1 MKSFEFYNPV
11 KIVFGEGKTSE
22 IGQVTAPFAKKVML
36 LYGMNSIKK
45 NGIYDKVVKSLED
58 AGISWIDCPGVKS
71 NPVLSFVR
79 EGISTFRKDG
89 LEGII
94 AVGGGSVIDTAKAIA
109 AGVYYDGDVWDFF
122 LNKASVEKAPP
133 ITVVLTLAA
142 TGSEMN
148 SGGVITNEKTLQKYN
163 LHGEHLFPK
172 VSILDPVNTYSV
184 PLNYSMYGAV
194 DAIIHVLETYF
205 NGRADFTPI
214 QDSIVEGLVR
224 NIMDAAAGIIK
235 KHDDYDSRS
244 VMMWAASLCLNGLT
258 PAGAGPAGFP
268 MHMIEH
274 SLSAIYDIPHGA
286 GLSIVAPAW
295 MRYAV
300 KKGAAKFARF
310 ARMVFKIDA
319 HDDETAAAQGI
330 KALEDWF
337 RSVYCPVRLE
347 DVNIP
352 REDIPKIAENA
363 RSLARKWGMKGEYKK
378 EVIEDILTMASDDYF
393 ERI

>member
-11 KIVFGEGKTSE
+11 KIVFGEGRTSE
-22 IGQVTAPFAKKVML
+22 IGEVTAPYAKRVML
-36 LYGMNSIKK
+36 LYGKSSIKA
-45 NGIYDKVVKSLED
+45 NGIYEKVVNSLTE
-58 AGISWIDCPGVKS
+58 AGISWVDCSGVKS
-71 NPVLSFVR
+71 NPVLSFVK
-79 EGISTFRKDG
+79 EGISLFRREK
-89 LEGII
+89 LEGIV

-109 AGVYYDGDVWDFF
+109 AGVHYDGDVWDFF
-122 LNKASVEKAPP
+122 LNKAKVEKAPP

-148 SGGVITNEKTLQKYN
+148 SGGVITNETTLQKYN
-163 LHGEHLFPK
+163 LHGELLFPK
-172 VSILDPVNTYSV
+172 VSILDPVNTFSV

-205 NGRADFTPI
+205 NGRAEYTPI
-214 QDSIVEGLVR
+214 QDSLVEALVK

-235 KHDDYDSRS
+235 KHDDYNSRA
-244 VMMWAASLCLNGLT
+244 VMMWAASLALNGLT

-295 MRYAV
+295 MRYAAN
-300 KKGAAKFARF
+300 KNPLKFARF
-310 ARMVFKIDA
+310 AKMVFGIDQS
-319 HDDETAAAQGI
+319 DEKAAALEGI

-347 DVNIP
+347 DVNISSD
-352 REDIPKIAENA
+352 DIPKIAENA

-378 EVIEDILTMASDDYF
+378 EVIEDILKMA
-393 ERI
+393 

>member
-1 MKSFEFYNPV
+1 MKSFEFYNPT
-11 KIVFGEGKTSE
+11 KIVFGEGRTSE
-22 IGQVTAPFAKKVML
+22 IGTHTAVFSKKVML
-36 LYGMNSIKK
+36 LYGKQSIKN
-45 NGIYDKVVKSLED
+45 NGVYDKVTNSLKEAD
-58 AGISWIDCPGVKS
+58 ISWVECSGVKS

-79 EGISTFRKDG
+79 EGIRIFRDNDLDG
-89 LEGII
+89 IV

-109 AGVYYDGDVWDFF
+109 AGVFYDGDVWDFF
-122 LNKASVEKAPP
+122 LNKAKVEKAPP

-148 SGGVITNEKTLQKYN
+148 SGGVITNEETLQKFN
-163 LHGEHLFPK
+163 LHGEPLFPK
-172 VSILDPVNTYSV
+172 VSVLDPANTYSV

-194 DAIIHVLETYF
+194 DAIIHLLETYF
-205 NGRADFTPI
+205 NGRAEFTPI

-235 KHDDYDSRS
+235 KNDDYDSRA
-244 VMMWAASLCLNGLT
+244 VMMWAASLALNGLT

-274 SLSAIYDIPHGA
+274 ALSAIYDIPHGA

-295 MRYAV
+295 MRYAKDKDH
-300 KKGAAKFARF
+300 KKFVRF
-310 ARMVFKIDA
+310 AEKVFGICDP
-319 HDDETAAAQGI
+319 DEKLAAEKGI

-337 RSVYCPVRLE
+337 RSIYVPVRLI

-352 REDIPKIAENA
+352 PEDIPKIAENA

-378 EVIEDILTMASDDYF
+378 ELIESILQMAVS
-393 ERI
+393 